1 MYEAAYQADTA
12 ISSDGKTSPLAKQA
26 LTPGDSTHSSK
37 LGGFLSAAYLAR
49 EIQKL
54 DCTLRIAVQAPSQ
67 VLGETPKGESEF
79 VMSGNGT
86 FTAYSANA
94 EGKFDTKSE
103 YWTKVG
109 QTLAEEIAMEA
120 EKLAGTYTKSTLWV
134 IGDSTVC
141 GFTDNY
147 FYPRYGYGTQLLEY
161 FSAERFELQN
171 LALSGRSSLSFLSE
185 ANYKTLTEGMK
196 SGDVLIIGFGHNDEK
211 AEAARYTNPNGDYKT
226 AGSFANNL
234 YENYVKIAKDK
245 GVTVI
250 LCTPIVRRS
259 PDGNWSNS
267 YLHITTTNGQFAGGD
282 YAEAIRKL
290 GKDTDTAV
298 VDMTTLTKELY
309 DSLGA
314 EETLHLHAWTSSKP
328 GSVDNT
334 HTNIWGAKYNAYL
347 LAKAVKAMN
356 LAGIS
361 ECIGGVGT
369 APAKA
374 DTLVVNPDYV
384 EPTYDGGNLA
394 QSELWADYG
403 IFKGTVF
410 GDVGGTPSAKN
421 QTLETDANGN
431 MHIAVANNKGKIA
444 SGTDG
449 IAMYYYR
456 IPSDATFTLSADM
469 TINGFDTNNQVAFGL
484 MVRDAMYIDVNSKEF
499 NGDSV
504 NAAFFKMADFADGNG
519 HNCYARKDGK
529 LVSGGTLTGTYAIGD
544 TVTLKLS
551 GTADGY
557 ATTIGEEET
566 VTGGFDFK
574 LTNFDADYVYVGM
587 FAARNAD
594 VTFSNIKLIVNG
606 KEVDIFGNGELP
618 EGGEDTLAV
627 SDETY
632 TVQKGD
638 TLRKIAKAFGVSVQE
653 ILAVN
658 EISNPDEIRKGMEL
672 YLPKVE
678 TEKRYI
684 VQRGDTLRKI
694 AKAHGCTVAD
704 LLKKNTFKNPDVIVT
719 GDIIYL
725 P

>member
-1 MYEAAYQADTA
+1 
-12 ISSDGKTSPLAKQA
+12 
-26 LTPGDSTHSSK
+26 
-37 LGGFLSAAYLAR
+37 
-49 EIQKL
+49 
-54 DCTLRIAVQAPSQ
+54 
-67 VLGETPKGESEF
+67 VLGETPKGENEF

-86 FTAYSANA
+86 FTAYSADA
-94 EGKFDTKSE
+94 DGTFDTKSE
-103 YWTKVG
+103 YWSRVG
-109 QTLAEEIAMEA
+109 QTLVEEIALEA

-185 ANYKTLTEGMK
+185 ANYKTLTEGMQ

-211 AEAARYTNPNGDYKT
+211 TETARYTNPNGDYKT
-226 AGSFANNL
+226 AGSFAYNL
-234 YENYVKIAKDK
+234 YENYVKPAKEK

-250 LCTPIVRRS
+250 LCTPIVRRT
-259 PDGNWSNS
+259 PDGVWNNS
-267 YLHITTTNGQFAGGD
+267 YLHITADSNGFAGGD

-290 GKDTDTAV
+290 GKDTNTAV
-298 VDMTTLTKELY
+298 VDMTSLTKEVY

-314 EETLHLHAWTSSKP
+314 EGTLELHAWSSSKP

-361 ECIGGVGT
+361 EYIGDVGA

-374 DTLVVNPDYV
+374 DTLVSNPDYV
-384 EPTYDGGNLA
+384 EPTYDGSNLA

-410 GDVGGTPSAKN
+410 GDVGGTPSTKN
-421 QTLETDANGN
+421 QILETDANGN

-444 SGTDG
+444 STTDG

-469 TINGFDTNNQVAFGL
+469 TINAFDLNNQVAFGL
-484 MVRDAMYIDVNSKEF
+484 MARDAMYIDVNSKDF

-504 NAAFFKMADFADGNG
+504 NAAFFRLADMSTGKAY
-519 HNCYARKDGK
+519 NCYARKDGK
-529 LVSGGTLTGTYAIGD
+529 IVAGGTLTHTYEPGD
-544 TVTLKLS
+544 TVKLELS

-557 ATTIGEEET
+557 ATTIGKETT

-574 LTNFDADYVYVGM
+574 LTSFDADYVYIGM

-606 KEVDIFGNGELP
+606 KEVDIFGGGSDAPEASGE
-618 EGGEDTLAV
+618 V
-627 SDETY
+627 Y
-632 TVQKGD
+632 VVQKGD
-638 TLRKIAKAFGVSVQE
+638 TLRKIAKAYGVSVQE

-684 VQRGDTLRKI
+684 VQRGDTLKKI

-704 LLKKNTFKNPDVIVT
+704 ILKKNTFKNPDVIVT